1 MFKHLAF
8 ALAVLFVLGNCD
20 FALGQQGLQ
29 FKFDGETQTFLP
41 LGHTR
46 HSVVALK
53 QDGYMVEIK
62 ARDIKNPKVVP
73 KFRSRTQSQVRGDL
87 LREFGKSF
95 DVTGTGNYLVVH
107 PRGAKDLWADRFE
120 DLYRSMVHFFRTRGY
135 STGKLQFP
143 LVSVVFYSK
152 SQYLEYN
159 RRVLKSNANGSLGV
173 YYPTT
178 NRIYLY
184 DATRGTGKENSLWAE
199 NLATVMH
206 EAAHQTAFNTG
217 IHVRGGETPY
227 WIAEGIGCL
236 FEAKGIHNSFRY
248 KQTKDRINYGR
259 MRAFQRTVKGNEEE
273 LIASVIASDDMFK
286 RDPGRAY
293 ATAWA
298 LTFYLSERE
307 SRKYIRYLK
316 LVSKH
321 KPVTEYRSSDRVK
334 EFTRVF
340 GKDYKM
346 LALRVRRFVEG
357 LPD

>member
-1 MFKHLAF
+1 MTLTLAILLV
-8 ALAVLFVLGNCD
+8 LASGN
-20 FALGQQGLQ
+20 LVHGQKGLQ
-29 FKFDGETQTFLP
+29 IELDGEPQTLLP

-62 ARDIKNPKVVP
+62 ARDIKNPKVIP
-73 KFRSRTQSQVRGDL
+73 RFRSRTQSQVRGDL
-87 LREFGKSF
+87 LREFGKDF

-135 STGKLQFP
+135 STEKLQFP

-152 SQYLEYN
+152 SQYMEYN
-159 RRVLKSNANGSLGV
+159 RRVLQANVNGTLGV

-184 DATRGTGKENSLWAE
+184 DATRGTGKENARWAE
-199 NLATVMH
+199 SLATVMH

-236 FEAKGIHNSFRY
+236 FEAKGIYNSFRY
-248 KQTKDRINYGR
+248 KKQKDRINYGR
-259 MRAFQRTVKGNEEE
+259 KRAFQRTVKGSEEE
-273 LIASVIASDDMFK
+273 MIASVIASDDLFK

-307 SRKYIRYLK
+307 SRKYIQYLK
-316 LVSKH
+316 VVAKH
-321 KPVTEYRSSDRVK
+321 KPVTKYGSSTRIK
-334 EFTRVF
+334 EFTKIF
-340 GKDYKM
+340 GKDHKM
-346 LALRVRRFVEG
+346 LALRVTRFVDD
-357 LPD
+357 LPDNR